1 MQNIKDVAKRET
13 GGPALAP
20 EIPAVTPQ
28 VDIYENKDE
37 ILLYADMPGVAK
49 EDMTINIENG
59 KLFLT
64 GRRKFETSGSAWL
77 DEFGAV
83 EFRRTFA
90 VPQGISME
98 KASAEL
104 QEGVL
109 KLHLPKSDIFK
120 MRKIEIKEN

>member
-13 GGPALAP
+13 SSPALAS
-20 EIPAVTPQ
+20 EIPAVPPE
-28 VDIYENKDE
+28 VDIYENEEE
-37 ILLYADMPGVAK
+37 ILLYADMPGVAR
-49 EDMTINIENG
+49 EDMAINIENG

-64 GRRKFETSGSAWL
+64 GRRKFETTGSAWL

-83 EFRRTFA
+83 EYRRTFA
-90 VPQGISME
+90 VPQGLSME

-109 KLHLPKSDIFK
+109 KLHLPKSEVFK
-120 MRKIEIKEN
+120 MRQIEIKAN